1 VHAAGRSL
9 LVGGRRR
16 TPDPKENSMALTT
29 TSPRTAAPTPS
40 VRRKVGVDKIDR
52 KRQRWGWLF
61 VGPFALV
68 FLGFLIVPLAY
79 AFWMSLQTS
88 TLAAGTQFTW
98 FANYGKAFT
107 DPIFLEGLARVGK
120 FAIVMIPA
128 QMLVALA
135 AAMVLD
141 NLTTVLSKFSRLMI
155 FVPYAVPGVIGAL
168 MWGFL
173 YSPRFGPGSDIF
185 SLIGLEAPNF
195 LSQDSIFGSLV
206 NIVTWQ
212 WSGYYMII
220 IYAALRGVDSSVY
233 EAARLDGANSW
244 QIALRVKLPMISSSM
259 VMVLIFSLIGTLQ
272 FFTEP
277 QVLRAV
283 AQGAIPVSYT
293 PNMYAY
299 SLAFSYS
306 QFNYASAISF
316 SLGIVVFIGSYLFLF
331 LTRKQNGLK

>member
-1 VHAAGRSL
+1 MAILTAPAETPVPAGRPTK
-9 LVGGRRR
+9 RRPVKR
-16 TPDPKENSMALTT
+16 KTGIDVMD
-29 TSPRTAAPTPS
+29 
-40 VRRKVGVDKIDR
+40 RR
-52 KRQRWGWLF
+52 RQRWGWLF

-68 FLGFLIVPLAY
+68 FVGFLIVPLIY

-98 FANYGKAFT
+98 FGNYARAFT
-107 DPIFLEGLARVGK
+107 DPIFLEGLGRVGR

-128 QMLVALA
+128 QIIVATLA
-135 AAMVLD
+135 ALVLD
-141 NLTTVLSKFSRLMI
+141 NLTTALSKFSRLMI

-173 YSPRFGPGSDIF
+173 YSPRFGPATDLFALFGAA
-185 SLIGLEAPNF
+185 APSF
-195 LSQDSIFGSLV
+195 LDQDSIFGSLV

-212 WSGYYMII
+212 WAGYYMII
-220 IYAALRGVDSSVY
+220 IYAALRGIDTSIY
-233 EAARLDGANSW
+233 EAARLDGANGR

-316 SLGIVVFIGSYLFLF
+316 ALGIVVFIGSYLFLF